1 MTLHGAPLVFQPP
14 PLPHFQVIIAQSL
27 TLSQVSLQTHLFEV
41 EAPKEIFSYK
51 SGQVRRLGCR

>member
-1 MTLHGAPLVFQPP
+1 MVPPLVFEPP

-51 SGQVRRLGCR
+51 SGQIRRLGCR